1 MRTIKALTATLILV
15 ALMSHVVTAADQRS
29 RKIDELHG
37 LDWEGAMARLDNF
50 ALELNNI
57 PNSIGVIIVYGGQ
70 RGRRGEAQAWG
81 KCLTDYIVSRRGIN
95 ADRIVLVNGGYR
107 ESIIV
112 EIWQSVSKEFIPKPA
127 PTVDPKNVKF
137 RKGKIKRWRSLC
149 NI

>member
-1 MRTIKALTATLILV
+1 MRNTKVLTTTLILF
-15 ALMSHVVTAADQRS
+15 ALMRPVVTAADQPS
-29 RKIDELHG
+29 QKIDQFDG

-50 ALELNNI
+50 ALELNSI
-57 PNSIGVIIVYGGQ
+57 PNSIGVIIVYGGR

-81 KCLTDYIVSRRGIN
+81 KCLKDYVVSRRGIS

-107 ESIIV
+107 DSIVV
-112 EIWQSVSKEFIPKPA
+112 EIWQSVSKESLPNPA
-127 PTVDPKNVKF
+127 PTVDPKDVKF

>member
-81 KCLTDYIVSRRGIN
+81 KCLKDYIVSRRGIN

-112 EIWQSVSKEFIPKPA
+112 EIWQSVSKEFIPNPA